1 MKEVFCRLSSLI
13 FSPLLLSAANWL
25 VDKQEEGKQP
35 KNVSP
40 HWIFHR
46 VLYNNTRHATF
57 YILSNHAR
65 MYSYVR
71 CLVEKESSINTT
83 VGSLL
88 PFEDPT
94 QAPMSQT
101 RISIRDTVS
110 EFCITIYFYK
120 NNSNTITKVRS
131 Y

>member
-1 MKEVFCRLSSLI
+1 MKEVFCRLI
-13 FSPLLLSAANWL
+13 SPLFSSPLFYEYHICHLPSAAQWL
-25 VDKQEEGKQP
+25 VDKQWRENNQKL
-35 KNVSP
+35 
-40 HWIFHR
+40 FHPCS
-46 VLYNNTRHATF
+46 RHAT
-57 YILSNHAR
+57 YLPLLYNHAR